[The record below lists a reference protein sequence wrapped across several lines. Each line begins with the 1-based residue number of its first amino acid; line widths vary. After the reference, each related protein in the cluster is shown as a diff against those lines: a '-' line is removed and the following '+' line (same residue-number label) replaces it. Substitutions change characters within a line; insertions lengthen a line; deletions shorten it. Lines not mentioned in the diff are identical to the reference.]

1 MCRSVNLVYQKN
13 VAVKGLDLY
22 RFIVDPLAMASNESH
37 DENNAYCTPA
47 GNCLGDGVLN
57 VSSCMQG
64 APIILSLPHLNQAA
78 QEYQDAV
85 EGMHPDPELETVLDV
100 HPVSKTRSQNAAY
113 RTRSCKTTPPAFLCY
128 PVWLT
133 RASKVLCYYGS

>member
-1 MCRSVNLVYQKN
+1 MVEVNVLLLACVSRSVNLVYQKN

-22 RFIVDPLAMASNESH
+22 RFIVDPLTMASNETNE
-37 DENNAYCTPA
+37 ENNAYCTPP

-78 QEYQDAV
+78 QEYQDAI
-85 EGMHPDPELETVLDV
+85 EGLRPEPELDTVLDV
-100 HPVSKTRSQNAAY
+100 HPVSNQLL
-113 RTRSCKTTPPAFLCY
+113 FLN
-128 PVWLT
+128 V
-133 RASKVLCYYGS
+133 

>member
-1 MCRSVNLVYQKN
+1 MTSSVEMVEVNVLLLACVSRSVNLVYQKN

-22 RFIVDPLAMASNESH
+22 RFIVDPLTMASNETNE
-37 DENNAYCTPA
+37 ENNAYCTPP

-78 QEYQDAV
+78 QEYQDAI
-85 EGMHPDPELETVLDV
+85 EGLRPEPELDTVLDV
-100 HPVSKTRSQNAAY
+100 HPVSNQLL
-113 RTRSCKTTPPAFLCY
+113 FLN
-128 PVWLT
+128 V
-133 RASKVLCYYGS
+133 